1 MLSPLDGDKYT
12 RNEKNEYIIASV
24 DGATAFPWMTYLL
37 GPIMRYPTAFMLK
50 KHTFRAVLD

>member
-24 DGATAFPWMTYLL
+24 DGATAFPYLL
-37 GPIMRYPTAFMLK
+37 GPIMGYPTAFMLK
-50 KHTFRAVLD
+50 KHTFRVVLD